1 MVKQS
6 IHQCAVF
13 ITRSWMH
20 CEPSRFIQHDD
31 VLILKE
37 HIKIHRLGL

>member
-1 MVKQS
+1 
-6 IHQCAVF
+6 
-13 ITRSWMH
+13 MH